1 MKVLRSVNFL
11 LILVCSLRCTPPD
24 QQQTRIKRVDVDTF
38 EAKLNTLNNAFL
50 IDVRTPGE
58 YKNGHID
65 GAINIDFNQIDQM
78 KFAFEKLDHNQPM
91 LIYCAAGGRSNK
103 TRILMAEMG
112 FTQVYELSKG
122 MSGWEAAGKPV
133 SLK

>member
-1 MKVLRSVNFL
+1 MKVLRNVNFL
-11 LILVCSLRCTPPD
+11 LILVCSLSCTPPN
-24 QQQTRIKRVDVDTF
+24 QQQTKIERVDVDTF

-58 YKNGHID
+58 YKSGHID
-65 GAINIDFNQIDQM
+65 GATNIDFNQIDQM
-78 KFAFEKLDHNQPM
+78 KVAFEKLDHNQPM